1 MLQSSIRL
9 SGGDIAQ
16 LNVILERTT
25 CTSLSDAIVYALDF
39 AADAVRHGGVDWAFV
54 RRALLNH
61 SKNGESTTRS
71 FDLKDAFAVVREDI
85 TEKLSLERPRVAFVV
100 RISITYTVL
109 ALQGSYL
116 PTAAVPSDTVSEH
129 ERLELLSRLTRL
141 ALEATET
148 ADRTFLAVRELL
160 KEVQE

>member
-39 AADAVRHGGVDWAFV
+39 AADAVRQGVDWAFV
-54 RRALLNH
+54 RRTLLNN

-71 FDLKDAFAVVREDI
+71 FDLKDAFAIVREDI
-85 TEKLSLERPRVAFVV
+85 QEQLSLERPRVAFIV
-100 RISITYTVL
+100 RMAVTYTVL
-109 ALQGSYL
+109 ALQGNYL

-160 KEVQE
+160 KEVRE